1 MFKYYVYDET
11 FNAWS
16 PEYDT
21 LGEAREDLD
30 NYISYLWSE
39 DAVIERVNV
48 NDGTDFKVVYEQH

>member
-1 MFKYYVYDET
+1 MYKYIVYDET

-21 LGEAREDLD
+21 LEAAKEDLD

-39 DAVIERVNV
+39 DAVIEKVNV
-48 NDGTDFKVVYEQH
+48 NDRSDFKVGYER